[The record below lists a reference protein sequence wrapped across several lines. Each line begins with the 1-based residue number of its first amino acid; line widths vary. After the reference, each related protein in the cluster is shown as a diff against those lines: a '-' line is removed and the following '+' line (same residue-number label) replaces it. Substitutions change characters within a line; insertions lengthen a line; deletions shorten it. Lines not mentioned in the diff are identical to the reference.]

1 VTTPAAET
9 LAIAAFSLDQ
19 VTVLSSASSGVT
31 VAWRVKV
38 LPFLTVAVAP
48 SAIATP
54 VAGFGATEEETGA
67 SEAEVLGVLS
77 SPQPARIKHAASGMR
92 NKDLCFI

>member
-1 VTTPAAET
+1 M
-9 LAIAAFSLDQ
+9 
-19 VTVLSSASSGVT
+19 
-31 VAWRVKV
+31 
-38 LPFLTVAVAP
+38 VAVAP

-67 SEAEVLGVLS
+67 SELTGSEPTSLLAEAGVSEAEVLGVLS